1 MLLLCWQYL
10 RFMQVNLIDIEKHHL
25 QLQQEMSL
33 GQLLDFVT
41 MVELCLSLRLPLQFV
56 KRKVLMKYDDL
67 SLICFQ
73 LCS

>member
-1 MLLLCWQYL
+1 
-10 RFMQVNLIDIEKHHL
+10 MQVNLIDIEKHHL